1 MFTGID
7 SLAAP
12 GSHVAVEDG
21 ASLDQDEFEANV
33 EEERAE
39 AAAGGGRVFFQ
50 LVYNEQCAPAT
61 EWFGERGWT
70 AVGTPLVDYFREIG
84 RPAPGPES
92 QARTMFERNTLVSA
106 VKA

>member
-1 MFTGID
+1 M
-7 SLAAP
+7 
-12 GSHVAVEDG
+12 
-21 ASLDQDEFEANV
+21 
-33 EEERAE
+33 
-39 AAAGGGRVFFQ
+39 FFQ
-50 LVYNEQCAPAT
+50 LVYSEQCAPAT